1 MSENG
6 PSSGSAAPAAA
17 PARDPTKKKKRR
29 SAFGSSRRAAR
40 NLRKSGEKFED
51 RTGKSVAEASAAN
64 NTRRA
69 IERGSL
75 NVVERVL
82 EETKEELVRSKK
94 IAVESQASC
103 NMAMEFARE
112 KDDEL
117 KRERARR
124 QQAEQEKHEATR
136 EQEAAAASRRQAEER
151 VRDMSKELAG
161 LKDSVKSLRK
171 TNATLLED
179 AGIPIVADDPPPE
192 EDSTRSLE
200 DELLLEKVKAERLQ
214 RKVDYLTPIVG
225 GLKRQVSNEKKSACT
240 KRAKLNLGNL
250 KADEPVG
257 GAEQEEPEQ
266 EREKGGG
273 ELLSAEDEKK
283 VLERVIKNRLKPGG
297 KFGETAARLFQSF
310 VQGGVSLNMTQQL
323 LQSTMYHTTGVRL
336 KQDLNITCA
345 RNTVKVLAL
354 GITQL
359 DGNELVKAILKA
371 PFLLIA
377 GDESLRNGDKK
388 FPIFVAFYDV
398 EADAPWF
405 GLVRVCSMKDK
416 TAETQAQLFYETIVD
431 TLGYPKHQVLY
442 VLSDNTASVSSDGK
456 GCVKLLQ
463 RKLRG
468 EDTTKKSTKRAT
480 GGTSSGSSSSGRG
493 VQQRNA
499 PAAAAERAGAGGGR
513 AKRKQ
518 TAAAEGADKRQ
529 RKRGAGGGKGKGKGK
544 GKTEA
549 PPTPPA
555 PTRTSGRN
563 RTQTWKIQEADGGGS
578 SAEESG
584 CES

>member
-40 NLRKSGEKFED
+40 NLRKSGDKFED

-82 EETKEELVRSKK
+82 EETKEELVKSKK

-214 RKVDYLTPIVG
+214 RKVDYLTPIVA
-225 GLKRQVSNEKKSACT
+225 GLKRQVSNEKKKT

-431 TLGYPKHQVLY
+431 TLGYPKHQRER
-442 VLSDNTASVSSDGK
+442 TK
-456 GCVKLLQ
+456 GN
-463 RKLRG
+463 
-468 EDTTKKSTKRAT
+468 AN
-480 GGTSSGSSSSGRG
+480 G
-493 VQQRNA
+493 VQ
-499 PAAAAERAGAGGGR
+499 
-513 AKRKQ
+513 
-518 TAAAEGADKRQ
+518 
-529 RKRGAGGGKGKGKGK
+529 GGGKGKGKGK
-544 GKTEA
+544 GKQRHRRLLLHLPGRVVATGRRHGKSRRQMGGAARRKRAGVRAEA
-549 PPTPPA
+549 FH
-555 PTRTSGRN
+555 
-563 RTQTWKIQEADGGGS
+563 W
-578 SAEESG
+578 
-584 CES
+584 C